1 MYAES
6 AEYGKYHCR
15 QDGVDAGKHSYAYA
29 SKRGMGD
36 TATDKD
42 KAAGYD
48 VGSYETARMLARKA
62 PARAFWKNVYSSM
75 FMRLRGFPV

>member
-15 QDGVDAGKHSYAYA
+15 QDGGDAGKHSYAYA

-48 VGSYETARMLARKA
+48 VGSYETAKDACQESSCKGVLE
-62 PARAFWKNVYSSM
+62 NVYSIM